1 VQPPADPRAAR
12 GRSGLAAALSALL
25 LLAGLLLAFVELADE
40 VIDGD
45 THAFDRAV
53 LLALRTSSDSADPVG
68 PAWLETAFRDIT
80 TLGGTP
86 VLTTVTLVTLG
97 YLLLAGRRAT
107 ALLVTVAVGGGV
119 LLSNLLKAGFER
131 PRPDLVAHLVDISS
145 LSFPS
150 GHAMMSTVTWLTLGA
165 LLATV
170 QSARRMRAYVLA
182 VGVALALLVG
192 VSRVYL
198 GVHWPTDVLAGWC
211 IGAAWALGCWLVA
224 GWLQRRLQHRR
235 SGIIAGD

>member
-1 VQPPADPRAAR
+1 MRPPAEPQAAR
-12 GRSGLAAALSALL
+12 GHRGLAAAVSALL
-25 LLAGLLLAFVELADE
+25 LLAGLLLAFAELADE
-40 VIDGD
+40 VTDGD

-53 LLALRTSSDSADPVG
+53 LLALRTAGDSADPVG
-68 PAWLETAFRDIT
+68 PAWLEAAFRDIT

-86 VLTTVTLVTLG
+86 VLATVTLVTLG

-107 ALLVTVAVGGGV
+107 ALLVTIAVGGGV
-119 LLSNLLKAGFER
+119 LLSNLLKAGFQR
-131 PRPDLVAHLVDISS
+131 PRPDLVAHLVEVSS

-170 QSARRMRAYVLA
+170 QSTRRMKIYVLA
-182 VGVALALLVG
+182 VGVALALLIG
-192 VSRVYL
+192 VSRVFL

-211 IGAAWALGCWLVA
+211 IGAAWALGCWLAA
-224 GWLQRRLQHRR
+224 GWLRRRWPPR
-235 SGIIAGD
+235 PAD

>member
-1 VQPPADPRAAR
+1 VRRPAEGSAAR
-12 GRSGLAAALSALL
+12 SRRGVAAALAAAL

-40 VIDGD
+40 VAEGD

-53 LLALRTSSDSADPVG
+53 LLALRSGADSTDPLG
-68 PAWLETAFRDIT
+68 PPWFEAALHDATA
-80 TLGGTP
+80 LGGTP
-86 VLTTVTLVTLG
+86 VLTLVTLVALG
-97 YLLLAGRRAT
+97 FLLLAGRRAT
-107 ALLVTVAVGGGV
+107 AALVAVAIGGGV
-119 LLSNLLKAGFER
+119 LLSNLLKAGFQR
-131 PRPDLVAHLVDISS
+131 PRPELVAHLVDVSS

-170 QSARRMRAYVLA
+170 QSTRRLRVYVLA
-182 VGVALALLVG
+182 VGAALALLVG

-211 IGAAWALGCWLVA
+211 IGAAWALACWLVA
-224 GWLQRRLQHRR
+224 GWLGRRESR
-235 SGIIAGD
+235 GAD